1 MDSNCEP
8 FPGKTIR
15 DWVLGIGEFSEE
27 NLRKSRQE
35 AADRMAEKVIAA
47 MQKRVAEAFLQVTN
61 HDAEP
66 AATAEPSCKSDAQH
80 PSAATLRQPAD
91 EGQGTGNTPKPV
103 AWAVFVDPL
112 EPTLCSNE
120 VDAKALACRHA
131 CELEPLYERP
141 HPGLTGAEVAAIA
154 YAELTLRCET
164 HPVCERHTD
173 TLRALLNR
181 LELRS

>member
-1 MDSNCEP
+1 MSDERNQYEP
-8 FPGKTIR
+8 FPSKTIR

-35 AADRMAEKVIAA
+35 AADRMVEKVMAA

-66 AATAEPSCKSDAQH
+66 AATAQSCEDCRPQDAAELGNLG
-80 PSAATLRQPAD
+80 AASNA
-91 EGQGTGNTPKPV
+91 GGTGNTQKPV

-112 EPTLCSNE
+112 EPTLCINE
-120 VDAKALACRHA
+120 MDAKALACRHA

-141 HPGLTGAEVAAIA
+141 QPSLTEAEREAIGHFA
-154 YAELTLRCET
+154 SVFKGPHAKSLRSLM
-164 HPVCERHTD
+164 ERT
-173 TLRALLNR
+173 
-181 LELRS
+181 ELRS